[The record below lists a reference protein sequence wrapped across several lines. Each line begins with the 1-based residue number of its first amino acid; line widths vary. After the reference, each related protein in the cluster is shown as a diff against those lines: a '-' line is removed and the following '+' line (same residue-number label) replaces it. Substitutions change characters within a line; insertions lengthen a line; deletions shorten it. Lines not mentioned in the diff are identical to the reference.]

1 MIMEKKVIEAIIER
15 AEDGTYDIYCSK
27 EMFTGAGAS
36 VAEAKADMMT
46 QIEFFKATAKEEGL
60 RYPDFLDGE
69 FEMSYKYDI
78 KSILVYYVKNGI
90 FSLAGLEK
98 ITGINQKQLWA
109 YLNGTTPRKAQ
120 AERIEKGLNNLAKD
134 INAIFV

>member
-1 MIMEKKVIEAIIER
+1 MIMEKKVIDAIIER
-15 AEDGTYDIYCSK
+15 AEDGTYDVYCIK

-46 QIEFFKATAKEEGL
+46 QIEFFKATEEGL

-90 FSLAGLEK
+90 FSLSGLEK

-120 AERIEKGLNNLAKD
+120 AERIEKGLKNLAKD

>member
-1 MIMEKKVIEAIIER
+1 MEKKVIEAIIER
-15 AEDGTYDIYCSK
+15 AEDGTYDVYCIK
-27 EMFTGAGAS
+27 EMFSGAGTS

-46 QIEFFKATAKEEGL
+46 QMELFKTTAKEEGL
-60 RYPDFLDGE
+60 RYPRFLDGE
-69 FEMSYKYDI
+69 FEISYTYDI

-90 FSLAGLEK
+90 LSLSGLEK

-120 AERIEKGLNNLAKD
+120 AERIERGLNNFAKD
-134 INAIFV
+134 INAIFA